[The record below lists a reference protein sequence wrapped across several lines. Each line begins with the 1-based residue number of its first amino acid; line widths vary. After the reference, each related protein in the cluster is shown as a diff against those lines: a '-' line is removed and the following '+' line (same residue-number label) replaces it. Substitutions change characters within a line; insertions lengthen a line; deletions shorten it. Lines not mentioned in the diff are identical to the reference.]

1 MKQWHRQVL
10 IDKNLEVVKYF
21 YPTSGGAMFFGDQ
34 KVAAWKVDRTANWI
48 SGQFENGKYTRLN
61 VLPNGLNNNNN
72 SSNTVLVFSTIT
84 LEDRSFKK
92 ELENIRLTLF
102 NEMKIPDRIIRKCA
116 NKKGHPIE
124 ILRTIISSL
133 GENDSDFENKQDSGD
148 NQLALRLIAQVP
160 TIVSSIYRM
169 RNNQKRIQRHKNKL

>member
-92 ELENIRLTLF
+92 ELENKFSIFLL
-102 NEMKIPDRIIRKCA
+102 EIYI
-116 NKKGHPIE
+116 KKDG
-124 ILRTIISSL
+124 
-133 GENDSDFENKQDSGD
+133 QW
-148 NQLALRLIAQVP
+148 
-160 TIVSSIYRM
+160 VSSTKWAESMNELQHFVHVDKSILY
-169 RNNQKRIQRHKNKL
+169 